1 MKDYW
6 QYEYML
12 TLGTHLLKNNRLTNI
27 KTQTPDSELVRIHG
41 TKMLVNAL

>member
-12 TLGTHLLKNNRLTNI
+12 TSAYGTHLLRNNRLTNLSQT
-27 KTQTPDSELVRIHG
+27 KTPRFG
-41 TKMLVNAL
+41 